1 MDMENKIMDLRS
13 LEKGSKFGYMY
24 YISYD
29 GKAFDT
35 FDELKGKRSVKEEFA
50 KLMNELG
57 FTWAKGIQQAGRT
70 DAKVSASENILYMSS
85 NYRGDVDK
93 LIERF
98 NSKAGNTTKIKIKSY
113 KKTLPNLVFPEMV
126 EERAYCYKYK
136 ASKITRSTEE
146 IEKLCEELSGTYD
159 VSRFTD
165 YKGKR
170 LKEKVRRVEVSYREG
185 KLYFRGSS
193 FMPKQVRIMSAYILT
208 DTMEPLPGKF
218 LTLEEIVLTQEMKN
232 LIIERAP
239 EVVEEN
245 LVLAEKMGD
254 IYIFHVDRKKK
265 GEFIGSRGKNIKKL
279 RKKYGSI
286 VVREIGL

>member
-1 MDMENKIMDLRS
+1 MDMESKDMDLRS

-24 YISYD
+24 YIAYD

-35 FDELKGKRSVKEEFA
+35 FDELKGKRSVKGEFA
-50 KLMNELG
+50 RIMNELG
-57 FTWAKGIQQAGRT
+57 FTWAKGVQQAGRT

-85 NYRGDVDK
+85 NYREDVDK

-98 NSKAGNTTKIKIKSY
+98 NSESGKELKIKRY
-113 KKTLPNLVFPEMV
+113 KKTLPNLVFPDMV
-126 EERAYCYKYK
+126 EERAYCYSYPAKK
-136 ASKITRSTEE
+136 VTRTPEE
-146 IEKLCEELSGTYD
+146 IERLCEELSGTYD

-165 YKGKR
+165 YKGKQ
-170 LKEKVRRVEVSYREG
+170 LKEKVRRVELSYRDG

-208 DTMEPLPGKF
+208 DTMKPLPGKY
-218 LTLEEIVLTQEMKN
+218 LTLEKIILKPEMEDY
-232 LIIERAP
+232 LIERAP

-245 LVLAEKMGD
+245 LMFAERMNAA
-254 IYIFHVDRKKK
+254 YIFYVDKKKK

-279 RKKYGSI
+279 RKKYGNI
-286 VVREIGL
+286 IVREMKI